1 MKLKYLALTASLC
14 AAFFAACDD
23 SGVAPKEH
31 IAAYDTLPRFC
42 EESDTVRLS
51 STGNLFYCNNGDWLE
66 VGVIINKPKSSSSAD
81 KPKSSDDTEIE
92 SSDDENIVESAESG
106 KSSSSRGRG
115 KSSNSSGTNSVSS
128 SEETE
133 SNSSTEGSGSSGTES
148 GSSVED
154 NPYRDP
160 AFNFLDDIVT
170 WGEFGNSIN
179 TADYNLLETALET
192 NNFSSV
198 IMDTYDDDQI
208 NRFKTWTG
216 IDCSPSSGCILFV
229 NETESSAGEKTSYY
243 VTYLAGTIVAGIRS
257 GSISKIVGYV
267 SDDEILCGNL
277 WCAPD
282 GVYRVTTGLDK
293 GTNTSGYWFDITDN
307 SFGGESYFT
316 WPVPR
321 GNEYTDDAFD
331 PIIDH
336 CRGICG
342 IATLDHGELAFNA
355 YVGLGFNIAGET
367 SATDM
372 TPAAADASAWDGIC
386 VVYSSTTNMTVE
398 MSLGEYGDR
407 DLAFDLPYAVL
418 PRGTNMVTNL
428 SWEDFDQ
435 AGWGKDKGAA
445 VITGPEAAEQL
456 VSLTFKIQ
464 ATDGDYNFNLISVGK
479 YGTCE

>member
-1 MKLKYLALTASLC
+1 MATGSRTA
-14 AAFFAACDD
+14 
-23 SGVAPKEH
+23 
-31 IAAYDTLPRFC
+31 
-42 EESDTVRLS
+42 
-51 STGNLFYCNNGDWLE
+51 E
-66 VGVIINKPKSSSSAD
+66 VGIYEGDIQ
-81 KPKSSDDTEIE
+81 EL
-92 SSDDENIVESAESG
+92 VESW
-106 KSSSSRGRG
+106 
-115 KSSNSSGTNSVSS
+115 
-128 SEETE
+128 
-133 SNSSTEGSGSSGTES
+133 
-148 GSSVED
+148 
-154 NPYRDP
+154 P
-160 AFNFLDDIVT
+160 
-170 WGEFGNSIN
+170 SI
-179 TADYNLLETALET
+179 
-192 NNFSSV
+192 
-198 IMDTYDDDQI
+198 
-208 NRFKTWTG
+208 G
-216 IDCSPSSGCILFV
+216 
-229 NETESSAGEKTSYY
+229 
-243 VTYLAGTIVAGIRS
+243 
-257 GSISKIVGYV
+257 
-267 SDDEILCGNL
+267 CGNL

-386 VVYSSTTNMTVE
+386 VVYSSTTDMTVE
-398 MSLGEYGDR
+398 MSLGEDGDR

-428 SWEDFDQ
+428 QWDDFKQ

>member
-1 MKLKYLALTASLC
+1 MKLKYLAITTSLC

-128 SEETE
+128 GEGTE
-133 SNSSTEGSGSSGTES
+133 SNSSTEDSGSSETES

-179 TADYNLLETALET
+179 TADYNLLETALES

-257 GSISKIVGYV
+257 GSISKIVDYV
-267 SDDEILCGNL
+267 SDDEVLCGNL
-277 WCAPD
+277 WCGPNID
-282 GVYRVTTGLDK
+282 YRVTTGLDK
-293 GTNTSGYWFDITDN
+293 GTNTSGYWFDFNDN
-307 SFGGESYFT
+307 NDGGESSFT
-316 WPVPR
+316 WPVDR

-331 PIIDH
+331 PIIDY

-342 IATLDHGELAFNA
+342 TAVLNRGDMYYNAF
-355 YVGLGFNIAGET
+355 VGLGFNIAGET
-367 SATDM
+367 SETDM
-372 TPAAADASAWDGIC
+372 TPASADASTWNGIC
-386 VVYSSTTNMTVE
+386 VVYSSEANMTAE
-398 MSLGEYGDR
+398 MNLGNDGDR
-407 DLAFDLPYAVL
+407 DLRYDVPQANLPK
-418 PRGTNMVTNL
+418 GTNMVANL
-428 SWEDFDQ
+428 QWEDFEQ
-435 AGWGKDKGAA
+435 AGWGRDQGGAT
-445 VITGPEAAEQL
+445 ITGPEAAKQL
-456 VSLTFKIQ
+456 VSLKFRVQ
-464 ATDGDYNFNLISVGK
+464 ASDGDYEFNLISVGK

>member
-1 MKLKYLALTASLC
+1 
-14 AAFFAACDD
+14 
-23 SGVAPKEH
+23 
-31 IAAYDTLPRFC
+31 
-42 EESDTVRLS
+42 
-51 STGNLFYCNNGDWLE
+51 LFYCNNGDWLE

-128 SEETE
+128 GEGTE
-133 SNSSTEGSGSSGTES
+133 SNSSTEDSGSSETES

-179 TADYNLLETALET
+179 TADYNLLETALES

-277 WCAPD
+277 WCGPNTD
-282 GVYRVTTGLDK
+282 YRVTTGLDK

-342 IATLDHGELAFNA
+342 IATLDHGELAFDA